1 MDLLRRFDV
10 EIAGAHVVVIGRG
23 VTVGRP
29 LGLSPTRRSENAT
42 VTLCHTGSRD
52 LPALTKQADIIVA
65 GVGVPHML
73 TADMVRPGA
82 TVIDVG
88 VSRVDGKLAGDVHPD
103 GLGGSR
109 PRVAESRR
117 RGPVDSC
124 VSADQRC
131 RVGRSAMSV
140 RSLLRPQWPI
150 VSVVLIFVVAFS
162 LAAANFWRR
171 GALLIGI
178 GVGVAAVLRLA
189 LTEDRAGLLVVRS
202 KGIDF
207 ATMATV
213 AAAMVY
219 IAWTIDPL
227 GTR

>member
-1 MDLLRRFDV
+1 MTLR
-10 EIAGAHVVVIGRG
+10 E
-23 VTVGRP
+23 
-29 LGLSPTRRSENAT
+29 L
-42 VTLCHTGSRD
+42 
-52 LPALTKQADIIVA
+52 
-65 GVGVPHML
+65 
-73 TADMVRPGA
+73 
-82 TVIDVG
+82 
-88 VSRVDGKLAGDVHPD
+88 
-103 GLGGSR
+103 
-109 PRVAESRR
+109 
-117 RGPVDSC
+117 
-124 VSADQRC
+124 
-131 RVGRSAMSV
+131 V
-140 RSLLRPQWPI
+140 RSQWPF
-150 VSVVLIFVVAFS
+150 VTVVLIFAVAFT

-207 ATMATV
+207 TTMASV